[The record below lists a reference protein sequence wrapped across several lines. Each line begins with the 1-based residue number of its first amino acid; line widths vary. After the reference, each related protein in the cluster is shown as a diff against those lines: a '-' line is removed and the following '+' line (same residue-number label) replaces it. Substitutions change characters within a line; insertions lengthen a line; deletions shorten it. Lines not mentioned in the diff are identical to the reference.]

1 MALVILGVVLLALKL
16 LGLGPI
22 AGWSWWW
29 VVLPFALAA
38 LYWQFADSV
47 GWTQRAAMRRADEK
61 VKRRRDERRDA
72 LGIRPSRG
80 GASRPPHGDPGSSRR
95 SASPFPDTR
104 PPDARP
110 TDTGKPPARKD

>member
-1 MALVILGVVLLALKL
+1 MALMIVGVVLLALKL
-16 LGLGPI
+16 LGLGPV

-38 LYWQFADSV
+38 LYWQLADSA

-61 VKRRRDERRDA
+61 VKRRRDERLGA
-72 LGIRPSRG
+72 LGMRPGRG
-80 GASRPPHGDPGSSRR
+80 GAPSRSSKDVPDSARR

-104 PPDARP
+104 PPD
-110 TDTGKPPARKD
+110 TGKPSARRD